1 MKLSELIA
9 QREEAVRK
17 DAKAVLPTMAF
28 GIEVDEGYMEFDPPP
43 GISEIGLI
51 GRFKDDGDFADEIL
65 DLAISY
71 QMSPVPVSVLIE
83 IPAEAEFKD
92 ANHIVSTIEA
102 VNAGVSFLP
111 PEVLDDA
118 SFERYCQRIEAVTE
132 AWCGKVNFSNV
143 LLPVSSYF
151 QHMVVELLNPGFAA
165 SFVPEDEYILERF
178 HNPVP
183 VERSDALKARIRA
196 VVKNAFT
203 DEDGVER
210 FEEVMIALCAKAIDH
225 VEDETKE
232 MAKFQVIEPED
243 PNDPAVGFEVIEPE
257 AATAE
262 TDVRETVV
270 EVVPETP
277 VKTVRKARKPSKSG
291 ASSKGK
297 ASQKAASTVKKPSV
311 KKPVRK
317 RKAKSAKPKKAAKTT
332 TARE

>member
-9 QREEAVRK
+9 KREEAVTQ
-17 DAKAVLPTMAF
+17 DANAVLPTMAF
-28 GIEVDEGYMEFDPPP
+28 GIEVDDGFMEFDPPR

-51 GRFKDDGDFADEIL
+51 GRFKDDGDFADEII

-83 IPAEAEFKD
+83 IPAEAEFED

-102 VNAGVSFLP
+102 VNAGASFLP
-111 PEVLDDA
+111 PEVIDDA

-132 AWCGKVNFSNV
+132 AWCGKINFSNV

-151 QHMVVELLNPGFAA
+151 QHMVVELLNPDFAA
-165 SFVPEDEYILERF
+165 SFVPDDEYILERF
-178 HNPVP
+178 HNTVP

-232 MAKFQVIEPED
+232 LAKFQVVEPED
-243 PNDPAVGFEVIEPE
+243 PNDPAAGFEVIEPE

-262 TDVRETVV
+262 TGVSETVA
-270 EVVPETP
+270 EVVSEAP
-277 VKTVRKARKPSKSG
+277 VKTVAKTRKSPKAGAPSKRKA
-291 ASSKGK
+291 
-297 ASQKAASTVKKPSV
+297 STAKKPSV
-311 KKPVRK
+311 KKPARK
-317 RKAKSAKPKKAAKTT
+317 PKAKTSKPKKPAKKTT
-332 TARE
+332 SKE